1 VTEDQATDFAG
12 GVMAR
17 LQEALQLED
26 EWTLRTPRSLT
37 WWGHRLAQQV
47 WIDATP
53 AGGEACR
60 VHVATDLLAG
70 VPASGPVSERLSAL
84 NRFALLSALVRDP
97 DSGAVVLHAAA
108 SVDEGNRSWVE
119 PLLQSAVTLQA
130 AQAEASVEGW
140 AEQLGG
146 QVAESSHPE
155 SGVRKEPAERLQV
168 MGSVFGRVGA
178 GGSPFTEADMDAL
191 LALVPPPWDRA
202 ERAGIGIH
210 ARLPGATLM
219 VSAETRH
226 PQVGAGVHLRIAV
239 KTKEGMDTADASAR
253 LNLAEA
259 RESSEGCFLGAW
271 CGGSDDEVAFVT
283 FLPAVMYEPGLM
295 GQLCA
300 HAAER
305 VRWAQGAL

>member
-1 VTEDQATDFAG
+1 VTEDAGSDFAA

-17 LQEALQLED
+17 LRDALQFED
-26 EWTLRTPRSLT
+26 EWTLRTPRSMT

-47 WIDATP
+47 WIDGLP
-53 AGGEACR
+53 EGLGCR

-70 VPASGPVSERLSAL
+70 VPSSTPVSDRVSAL
-84 NRFALLSALVRDP
+84 NRFALLSAIVCDL
-97 DSGAVVLHAAA
+97 DSGAAVLHAAA
-108 SVDEGNRSWVE
+108 TVNEDNRLWVE

-130 AQAEASVEGW
+130 AQAHASVDGW
-140 AEQLGG
+140 ADQLGG
-146 QVAESSHPE
+146 QVAGSSHPD
-155 SGVRKEPAERLQV
+155 SGARKEPAERLQV

-178 GGSPFTEADMDAL
+178 GESPFTEADMDAL

-226 PQVGAGVHLRIAV
+226 PQIGGGVHLRIAV
-239 KTKEGMDTADASAR
+239 KTRPDVDTAAASAR

-259 RESSEGCFLGAW
+259 RESAEGCFLGAW
-271 CGGSDDEVAFVT
+271 CGGSDEEVAFVT

-305 VRWAQGAL
+305 ARWAQGAL